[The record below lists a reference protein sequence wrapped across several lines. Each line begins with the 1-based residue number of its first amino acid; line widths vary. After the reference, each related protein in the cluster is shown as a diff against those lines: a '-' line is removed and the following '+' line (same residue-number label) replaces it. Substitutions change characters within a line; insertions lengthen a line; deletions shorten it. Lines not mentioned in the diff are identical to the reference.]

1 MFRRKEE
8 NSSEMMPNE
17 TAAAPAN
24 SNSVA
29 MPSASSVAPSSA
41 SPFSSESTTPASSMS
56 MPGSFA
62 PAARPAEPARP
73 QAPAA
78 QSTPYRASPMSEPSR
93 PARQPEPAARPAAS
107 SSSDKAVKANRR
119 VLTVGNDIIL
129 RGEVTTC
136 DRLVIEGKVDAKISD
151 VHTVEIAETG
161 SFKGQAEVEEAEIS
175 GTFDGDIIV
184 RGRLVIY
191 STGKVRGKITY
202 GEIEIER
209 GGEISGEIK
218 TMAAG
223 STKGSKSVS
232 SFDERQKSLPH
243 TVAA

>member
-1 MFRRKEE
+1 
-8 NSSEMMPNE
+8 
-17 TAAAPAN
+17 
-24 SNSVA
+24 V
-29 MPSASSVAPSSA
+29 SASEKP
-41 SPFSSESTTPASSMS
+41 
-56 MPGSFA
+56 
-62 PAARPAEPARP
+62 
-73 QAPAA
+73 
-78 QSTPYRASPMSEPSR
+78 
-93 PARQPEPAARPAAS
+93 
-107 SSSDKAVKANRR
+107 VKANRR

-191 STGKVRGKITY
+191 STGKVRGNITY

-218 TMAAG
+218 TMANA
-223 STKGSKSVS
+223 SASKGKSS
-232 SFDERQKSLPH
+232 HDDRQKAF
-243 TVAA
+243 AA